1 MQNEKLITQAE
12 AATRLGLSPRTLE
25 AYRTR
30 GGGPLFVR
38 ISSRCVRYR
47 PEDIEAWVSARVHGN
62 TPTAANQGTKQ

>member
-1 MQNEKLITQAE
+1 MQAQELLTQAQ

-25 AYRTR
+25 QYRTR

-47 PEDIEAWVSARVHGN
+47 PEDIEAWVSARVHVH
-62 TPTAANQGTKQ
+62 THLAASAAA